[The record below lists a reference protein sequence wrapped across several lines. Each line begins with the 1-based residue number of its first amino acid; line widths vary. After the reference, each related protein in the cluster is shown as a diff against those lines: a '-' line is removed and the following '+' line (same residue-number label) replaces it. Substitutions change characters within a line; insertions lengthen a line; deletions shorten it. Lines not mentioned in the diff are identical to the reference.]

1 MPKKKTIERGKPNLT
16 YSSRVGMIFG
26 GGLGGKIFGGG
37 GGGGRLSKS
46 NSCSEALDC
55 TGTGLIKDETGCVM
69 EFELGGESKLPLP
82 GLPEFEPTTRLVKD

>member
-1 MPKKKTIERGKPNLT
+1 MHKKKTIERGNPNLT

-46 NSCSEALDC
+46 NSCSEELAC
-55 TGTGLIKDETGCVM
+55 TGTGFIKEETGCVI
-69 EFELGGESKLPLP
+69 EFELDVESKFPLLV
-82 GLPEFEPTTRLVKD
+82 LPEFEPTTRLVKD